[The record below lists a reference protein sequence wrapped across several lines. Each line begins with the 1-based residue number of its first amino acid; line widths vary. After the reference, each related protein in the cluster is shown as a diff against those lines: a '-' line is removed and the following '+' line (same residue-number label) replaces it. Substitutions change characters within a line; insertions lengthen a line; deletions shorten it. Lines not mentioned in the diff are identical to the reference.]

1 MRASSPK
8 MLVSAAALAAIGAGL
23 AFVCARGLIFNDPDP
38 VRPAPAAL
46 HEPAWPAPQVVT
58 PPVSTVESRPVE
70 RPAAPVDPQRPVGAL
85 DQLLPQGMGAIPGL
99 QQMNPEQ
106 GRATADTAG
115 QLLNGFLGQGRTDGA
130 PRPMQIP
137 QMTPDQAA
145 AAARTATDLING
157 MLANGGQPR
166 PGQNGAPA
174 QLDPNQAAAAA
185 QSAAKMLNG
194 MFQSRGL
201 APAPKDSAGD
211 AAPID
216 LDQPVPSPE
225 SSSASAAPVYGEHK
239 RGNDVRIDPKA
250 VKDALRALGR

>member
-8 MLVSAAALAAIGAGL
+8 ILVSAAALAVIGAGV
-23 AFVCARGLIFNDPDP
+23 AFVCMRGLAFNDPDP
-38 VRPAPAAL
+38 VRPVPAAL
-46 HEPAWPAPQVVT
+46 HEPAWPAPQVVA
-58 PPVSTVESRPVE
+58 PPVAAVETRPLD
-70 RPAAPVDPQRPVGAL
+70 RPAASVDPQRPVGAL

-99 QQMNPEQ
+99 PQTGPEQ
-106 GRATADTAG
+106 GRASADTAG

-130 PRPMQIP
+130 SRPMQIP

-145 AAARTATDLING
+145 AAARTASDVING
-157 MLANGGQPR
+157 MLANGGQAR
-166 PGQNGAPA
+166 PGQNGMPA

-201 APAPKDSAGD
+201 APSARDSAGD
-211 AAPID
+211 PAPTDI
-216 LDQPVPSPE
+216 DQPAPNPQ
-225 SSSASAAPVYGEHK
+225 SSSASTSAPGEHR

>member
-8 MLVSAAALAAIGAGL
+8 ILVSAAALAVIGAGV
-23 AFVCARGLIFNDPDP
+23 AFVCMRGLTFNDPDP

-46 HEPAWPAPQVVT
+46 HEPAWPAQQVIA
-58 PPVSTVESRPVE
+58 PPVSTVESRPLE
-70 RPAAPVDPQRPVGAL
+70 RPAATVDTQRPVGAL

-99 QQMNPEQ
+99 PQTNPEP

-145 AAARTATDLING
+145 SAARTATDLING
-157 MLANGGQPR
+157 MLANGSQAR
-166 PGQNGAPA
+166 PGRNSVPT
-174 QLDPNQAAAAA
+174 QLDPNQAAA
-185 QSAAKMLNG
+185 AAKMLNG

-201 APAPKDSAGD
+201 APPARDSAGD
-211 AAPID
+211 PAPTDI
-216 LDQPVPSPE
+216 DQPAPNPQ
-225 SSSASAAPVYGEHK
+225 SSSASTPAHGEYK

>member
-1 MRASSPK
+1 MRAFSPK
-8 MLVSAAALAAIGAGL
+8 MLVSAAALAAVGAGL
-23 AFVCARGLIFNDPDP
+23 AFVCMRGLTFNDPDP

-46 HEPAWPAPQVVT
+46 HEPAWPAQQVVA
-58 PPVSTVESRPVE
+58 PPVSTVESRPAE
-70 RPAAPVDPQRPVGAL
+70 RVTPIDAQRPIGAL
-85 DQLLPQGMGAIPGL
+85 DQLLPQGMGSIPGL
-99 QQMNPEQ
+99 PQTNPEQ

-115 QLLNGFLGQGRTDGA
+115 QLLNGFLGQGRPDGA

-157 MLANGGQPR
+157 MLANGGQAR
-166 PGQNGAPA
+166 PGQNGMPT
-174 QLDPNQAAAAA
+174 QLDANQAAAAA

-201 APAPKDSAGD
+201 APSAKDTAGD
-211 AAPID
+211 PTPTDIDQLAPSG
-216 LDQPVPSPE
+216 QSF
-225 SSSASAAPVYGEHK
+225 SASTPAHGEYK